1 MFRVP
6 RCLLTVLRTLALALG
21 LGSAVLAHAGVV
33 VIAHPSVR
41 KLDLQTVQRI
51 YTGRMI
57 EVDGVPVVPLHVPT
71 GLAQRQRFLADYL
84 QQTEDAYTAYWTV
97 RRYVGKGV
105 PPREVWPLAHLLA
118 TVAGT
123 PGAIAYVDEAD
134 VPAGVGVHI
143 VLRR

>member
-33 VIAHPSVR
+33 VIAHPNVR

-51 YTGRMI
+51 YTGRVI
-57 EVDGVPVVPLHVPT
+57 EVDGVPVVPLHAPA
-71 GLAQRQRFLADYL
+71 GHALRQRFLADYL
-84 QQTEDAYTAYWTV
+84 QQTEDGYTAYWTV

-105 PPREVWPLAHLLA
+105 PPREVWPLPDLLLA
-118 TVAGT
+118 VANI

-134 VPAGVGVHI
+134 VPAGAHI